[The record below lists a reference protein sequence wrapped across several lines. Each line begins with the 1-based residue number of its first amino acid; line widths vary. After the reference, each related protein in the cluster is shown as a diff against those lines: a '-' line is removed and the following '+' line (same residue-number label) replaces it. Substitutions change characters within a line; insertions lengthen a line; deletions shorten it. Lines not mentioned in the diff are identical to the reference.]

1 MQCNSHN
8 FLSWSCA
15 SCTPAVFITS
25 DRCMQLSTATQV
37 HLIRC
42 TFDNLRKHIASAHY
56 DKTPPGKNAKNYAN
70 VWQNMFENATTDSK
84 VHFFY
89 HRSFFYVLPSQPQA
103 PDLSNWLLLHC
114 KQCNQLAQVRF
125 CDSCLVIHAKFGQLD
140 KSGAWG
146 CDGRT

>member
-1 MQCNSHN
+1 MSFVKHDKYPILKWKYVSICPFLGKFLNFTIKRKRKKLLWKIIWSVGGLNPGLLGERQLWLPQDYGDPRNSGKN
-8 FLSWSCA
+8 
-15 SCTPAVFITS
+15 VFI
-25 DRCMQLSTATQV
+25 V
-37 HLIRC
+37 
-42 TFDNLRKHIASAHY
+42 IA
-56 DKTPPGKNAKNYAN
+56 
-70 VWQNMFENATTDSK
+70 K

-125 CDSCLVIHAKFGQLD
+125 CDSCLVIQAKFGQLD

-146 CDGRT
+146 YDGRT

>member
-1 MQCNSHN
+1 MQIYI
-8 FLSWSCA
+8 LV
-15 SCTPAVFITS
+15 TPNDRSQTQKFFINAGPW
-25 DRCMQLSTATQV
+25 LEGVWQV
-37 HLIRC
+37 HLHLSILGNRC
-42 TFDNLRKHIASAHY
+42 MHPSIFRPDTTFTVFRPIFLA
-56 DKTPPGKNAKNYAN
+56 NYQICTCQLKFLSRALP
-70 VWQNMFENATTDSK
+70 K

-125 CDSCLVIHAKFGQLD
+125 CDSCLVIQAKFGQLD